1 MQIHYRCKC
10 GNKLE
15 VDNVKTVSYGY
26 EVEVIIEPCD
36 VCAAQQP
43 LAPDS
48 PYVCLHCG
56 AHISSEHLPWCKS
69 LPQNGGR

>member
-1 MQIHYRCKC
+1 MFE
-10 GNKLE
+10 LE
-15 VDNVKTVSYGY
+15 KEWQTANDGFSAGFSFKEWLANRFFALRA
-26 EVEVIIEPCD
+26 
-36 VCAAQQP
+36 AAQQP